1 MPRLAKLS
9 ILLLLAALPAAG
21 QKPAPA
27 PAPPR
32 PQTRPQAT
40 LPAPAKPPAS
50 APAPA
55 PPPIPTQ
62 AVPPAATPAPTPP
75 MAPAPAPA
83 PPSGLGQGTRG
94 NPSPKAPGDVQIL
107 LDRAGFSPGVM
118 DGRWGSNSTKALAA
132 FQAAH
137 NLPSTGKVDP
147 ATWNAL
153 LSTAGN
159 QVVVQY
165 TITPDDLKGPFLPIP
180 EEMADKAKLPAL
192 GFSSPLEMMAER
204 YHSTPDFL
212 QRLNPGARFD
222 AAGQA
227 LKVPNVRM
235 VKQPEKGQAP
245 PEGTQI
251 VVSKSDSTLTV
262 QGPQGVLFFA
272 PITAGSEHDPLPLGE
287 WKVRGIAF
295 NPTFNYNPDLFWDAE
310 PGDTKAK
317 IPAGPNNPV
326 GVVWIDI
333 SKEHYGIHGTPEP
346 KMIGKSLSHG
356 CVRLTNWDALTV
368 AGLVKA
374 GTPVLFRE

>member
-1 MPRLAKLS
+1 
-9 ILLLLAALPAAG
+9 
-21 QKPAPA
+21 
-27 PAPPR
+27 
-32 PQTRPQAT
+32 
-40 LPAPAKPPAS
+40 
-50 APAPA
+50 
-55 PPPIPTQ
+55 
-62 AVPPAATPAPTPP
+62 
-75 MAPAPAPA
+75 MAPAPLAPG
-83 PPSGLGQGTRG
+83 PGQGVRG
-94 NPSPKAPGDVQIL
+94 NPSPKAPGDVQVL

-153 LSTAGN
+153 LSTGN
-159 QVVVQY
+159 QVIVMY
-165 TITPDDLKGPFLPIP
+165 TITPDDLKGPFVPVP

-192 GFSSPLEMMAER
+192 GYSSPLEMLAER
-204 YHSTPDFL
+204 HHSTPDFL

-222 AAGQA
+222 VAGQV
-227 LKVPNVRM
+227 LRVPNVRP
-235 VKQPEKGQAP
+235 VVQPPKGYVP

-251 VVSKSDSTLTV
+251 VVSKSNSALTV
-262 QGPQGVLFFA
+262 QGPQGVLFYA
-272 PITAGSEHDPLPLGE
+272 PITAGSEHDPLPIGD
-287 WKVRGIAF
+287 WKVKGVAF
-295 NPTFNYNPDLFWDAE
+295 NTTFNYNPDLFWDAE

-317 IPAGPNNPV
+317 VPAGPNNPV

-346 KMIGKSLSHG
+346 RMIGKSFSHG

-368 AGLVKA
+368 AGLVKP